1 MRRRLSFGTG
11 FLIWAGW
18 TSLAI
23 FFATTQSLTYI
34 SQGRTGSWAFTFAT
48 SLIQWWIWAALTP
61 VAVTLARRLPLW
73 PERRQGAIAVHL
85 LVGALV
91 AVVKVLVE
99 GRLRVWLF
107 GVPPYLLISN
117 LALQMLIYWA
127 LVAAT
132 HVFDHHGRSRARAA
146 EAEAKLER
154 ARVQLLGA
162 QLQPHFLFNALNAV
176 AELIHEDADRAD
188 RTIGQLS
195 DLLRA
200 TLEAG
205 QRPEVTLDEE
215 LALVGHYLAIMQT
228 RLGDR
233 LAVTVDVPA
242 ETRSAMVPH
251 LLLQPLVENAI
262 QHGLASRPAGGHLEI
277 RAARRDS
284 TLTIAIADDGIGVP
298 PGGARP
304 GIGLAN
310 TRARLQ
316 ALYAGAGALTIAPR
330 EGGGTLATIAL
341 PFSRTPHGDPW

>member
-1 MRRRLSFGTG
+1 MRRRFVGTG

-23 FFATTQSLTYI
+23 FFATTQSLTYV
-34 SQGRTGSWAFTFAT
+34 SQGRTGSWAFSFAT

-61 VAVTLARRLPLW
+61 VAVTLARRVPLW
-73 PERRQGAIAVHL
+73 PEHGRGAITIHL
-85 LVGALV
+85 LVGVLV
-91 AVVKVLVE
+91 AVVKVLIE

-117 LALQMLIYWA
+117 IALQMLIYWA

-176 AELIHEDADRAD
+176 AELIHEDPERAD
-188 RTIGQLS
+188 RMIGQLS

-205 QRPEVTLDEE
+205 RRQEVTLDEE
-215 LALVGHYLAIMQT
+215 LALVGLYLAIMQT

-233 LAVTVDVPA
+233 LVVTVDVPA
-242 ETRSAMVPH
+242 EIRSAMVPH
-251 LLLQPLVENAI
+251 LLLQPIVENAI
-262 QHGLASRPAGGHLEI
+262 QHGLTPRSSGGRLEI
-277 RAARRDS
+277 RAARHDRA
-284 TLTIAIADDGIGVP
+284 LAIEIADDGVGLP
-298 PGGARP
+298 PGGPRG
-304 GIGLAN
+304 GIGLTN

-316 ALYAGAGALTIAPR
+316 TLYAGGATLAIESR
-330 EGGGTLATIAL
+330 DGGGTRATVRL
-341 PFSRTPHGDPW
+341 PFSRTPHGDPS